1 MAPQL
6 SRPGPLFNQRFI
18 NESREPNVNMC
29 HQTPSKITLIIG
41 KDATAMALQLSGEI
55 QHGAAI
61 RSHPVNQ
68 NERLTL
74 PRFPI
79 GDAEF
84 RARLSEN
91 PMT

>member
-1 MAPQL
+1 MIDLGFDAVIGRRRL
-6 SRPGPLFNQRFI
+6 VAIAKPG
-18 NESREPNVNMC
+18 
-29 HQTPSKITLIIG
+29 KIG
-41 KDATAMALQLSGEI
+41 KDDPEIALQLAGDI
-55 QHGAAI
+55 QQGAAI
-61 RSHPVNQ
+61 HTHPVNQ
-68 NERLTL
+68 NQRLTL